1 MVKLGGLVRILS
13 TAIVPRVSKH
23 LLVLSQ
29 WVLHPWWLNL
39 YWPNL
44 WMLHSLWLHMLGLHP
59 MELLLVAVV
68 RLSIDVVCLR
78 GLLMGMLLLKDDIR
92 VIIVNRLDL
101 LIASIITSVVAARNH
116 GLAAEESEEHVL
128 NLVTSFLKHILYSVH

>member
-13 TAIVPRVSKH
+13 TAIVSRVSKH

-59 MELLLVAVV
+59 MELLLVAIV

-92 VIIVNRLDL
+92 VIFVNRLDL

-116 GLAAEESEEHVL
+116 GQAAEESEEHVL
-128 NLVTSFLKHILYSVH
+128 DLVTSFLKHILYSVH